1 MKFSKYTMVHFSYE
15 GKTRAKEKK
24 KGAMEKVQKVKNN
37 L

>member
-1 MKFSKYTMVHFSYE
+1 MYHSFSFE
-15 GKTRAKEKK
+15 GKIRAKEKK